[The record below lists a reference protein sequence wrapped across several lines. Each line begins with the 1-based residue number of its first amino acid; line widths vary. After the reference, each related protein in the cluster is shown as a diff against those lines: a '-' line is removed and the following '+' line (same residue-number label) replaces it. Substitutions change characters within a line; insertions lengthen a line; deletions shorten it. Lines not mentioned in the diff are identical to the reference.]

1 MRQNRYTSS
10 LDKVAGRKPGER
22 KNCSAG
28 RIENKTKT
36 LARDYAAETQE
47 NSVVLRGRPTIQET
61 KNNFVIRSF
70 VSFLP
75 FLSHHKPSTK
85 SERFCPARPNVWGL
99 TLRVAGF
106 RSRVDI
112 ALFLF
117 SPTWPVIPLGGGKSG
132 RVAYLRNSKS
142 QNWTMRENII
152 LRLRGSRF

>member
-1 MRQNRYTSS
+1 MLQKRKKIQLFWEGARPFKKQRTILSS
-10 LDKVAGRKPGER
+10 GR
-22 KNCSAG
+22 S
-28 RIENKTKT
+28 
-36 LARDYAAETQE
+36 
-47 NSVVLRGRPTIQET
+47 SVFFP
-61 KNNFVIRSF
+61 F
-70 VSFLP
+70 FLT
-75 FLSHHKPSTK
+75 STK
-85 SERFCPARPNVWGL
+85 SESFCPARPNVWGL

-152 LRLRGSRF
+152 LRLRGSRFAGGFCLRMSRVFVERNSLENCSSVTSVAFQQFYFS